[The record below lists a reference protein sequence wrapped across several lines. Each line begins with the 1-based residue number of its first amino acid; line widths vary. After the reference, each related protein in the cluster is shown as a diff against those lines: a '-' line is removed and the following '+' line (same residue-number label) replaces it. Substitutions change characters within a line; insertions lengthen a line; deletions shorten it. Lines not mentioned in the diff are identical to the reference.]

1 MIRKKKKV
9 LVLGGSSDIGIEV
22 VKFFLGMNWKVT
34 AHYSRKKK
42 ELINIKKQ
50 TEDLNIVQ
58 FDLAKIDLNIEK
70 KLRKKFGKGYD
81 SIINLIGYVDL
92 KTYEN
97 TSYKNIVQTLS
108 ANSIFPFLIERMSVK
123 KMLSK
128 KWGRI
133 VNCSSIGI
141 KFGGGKNSYNYSLS
155 KHCLEFIPNSY
166 KIWAKNNVFINN
178 LRIGVTNTKIH
189 KRMKKN
195 LQLKERLKLIPARRM
210 AKPSEIA
217 TYIVNLAT
225 EKNSYMTGQTRTVA
239 GGE

>member
-1 MIRKKKKV
+1 MTRKKKKV

-34 AHYSRKKK
+34 AHYSRNKK

-133 VNCSSIGI
+133 VNCSSIGV
-141 KFGGGKNSYNYSLS
+141 KFGGGFNTYNYSLS
-155 KHCLEFIPNSY
+155 KHSLEFIPSVY
-166 KIWAKNNVFINN
+166 KQWAKKNVLINN
-178 LRIGVTNTKIH
+178 LRIGVTNTKLH
-189 KRMKKN
+189 KK
-195 LQLKERLKLIPARRM
+195 LKRNINKRVKLIPIGRM
-210 AKPSEIA
+210 ATPIEISDL
-217 TYIVNLAT
+217 IIDLAT
-225 EKNSYMTGQTRTVA
+225 EKNSFMTGQTVNIS